1 MVMAEVRYV
10 LEVYDVRPK
19 YGSQEGGT
27 LITLNGVGFSSD
39 CAENVVTV
47 GGAACEIKSCTGTTI
62 VCDTSSLSTVHQVD
76 NSGNHPGNLKT

>member
-1 MVMAEVRYV
+1 MAEVQYV

-27 LITLNGVGFSSD
+27 LITLSGAGFSRD

-47 GGAACEIKSCTGTTI
+47 GGVACKIKSCTGKAI
-62 VCDTSSLSTVHQVD
+62 VCDTSSLSTVHKVD
-76 NSGNHPGNLKT
+76 NSGQHPGNLKT